1 MAIRSI
7 TTIIIAIPARRRRSP
22 ARRRAGRRDGRGEG
36 AKRLVAD
43 GAASEVGG
51 GVANVFIRCVGKA
64 DDMERVTISMSDE
77 FAAELAAFMEDYHYE
92 NRSEALRD
100 LARLG
105 LEKAR
110 IDHSTKGQCVATLSY
125 VFNHHTRELAK
136 RLTDAHH
143 DHHDLQVATM
153 HVHLDHDNCL
163 EVAVLRGAAA
173 AVRDFAKAVIAERSV
188 KYGQVSFVPVAMD
201 NEAHAHTH
209 DGAPHAHPHPHLHAH
224 PKD

>member
-1 MAIRSI
+1 
-7 TTIIIAIPARRRRSP
+7 
-22 ARRRAGRRDGRGEG
+22 
-36 AKRLVAD
+36 
-43 GAASEVGG
+43 
-51 GVANVFIRCVGKA
+51 
-64 DDMERVTISMSDE
+64 MERVTISMSDE
-77 FAAELAAFMEDYHYE
+77 FAAELAAFMDDYHYD

-163 EVAVLRGAAA
+163 EVVIMKGKGSDMKSFAEKVLSLRG
-173 AVRDFAKAVIAERSV
+173 V
-188 KYGQVSFVPVAMD
+188 KHGKFVL
-201 NEAHAHTH
+201 TTT
-209 DGAPHAHPHPHLHAH
+209 G
-224 PKD
+224 KDLA